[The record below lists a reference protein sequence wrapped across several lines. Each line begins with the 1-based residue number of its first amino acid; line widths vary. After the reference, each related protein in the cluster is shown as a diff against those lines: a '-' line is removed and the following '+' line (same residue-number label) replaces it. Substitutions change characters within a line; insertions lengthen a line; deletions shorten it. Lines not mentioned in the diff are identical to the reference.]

1 MRSPDTNLVGHP
13 VSIQQHGTN
22 TTLLLSSHCTGAVQ
36 LLLTFSLIP
45 HLEAAEAAA
54 AASASSSAG
63 VDASFVFLL
72 SRTIVA
78 APVSSQAEVPV
89 CI

>member
-1 MRSPDTNLVGHP
+1 M
-13 VSIQQHGTN
+13 QQHGTN
-22 TTLLLSSHCTGAVQ
+22 TTLLLRSLLHWRGRAQ

-54 AASASSSAG
+54 ASSSAG

-89 CI
+89 